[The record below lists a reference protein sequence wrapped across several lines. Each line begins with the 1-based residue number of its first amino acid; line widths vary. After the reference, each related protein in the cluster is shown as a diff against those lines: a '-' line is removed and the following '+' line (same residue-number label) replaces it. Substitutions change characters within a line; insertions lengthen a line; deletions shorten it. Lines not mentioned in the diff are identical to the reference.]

1 MHFNEA
7 MRQLAERL
15 GLEELRPDASGEY
28 ALFFD
33 DTLEVRCA
41 SMGKSLRLRGSIGKR
56 AASSPEAE
64 GQMKT
69 LLRHSLARMK
79 DHPEIVSLDA
89 ATGKRAASSPEA
101 EGQMKTL
108 LRHSLARMKD
118 HPEIVS
124 LDAATGEFILHRV
137 LALEQLRIES
147 LEQALGDY
155 LNRLE
160 YWRDL
165 FDGTA
170 TARRGPALTLLFP

>member
-56 AASSPEAE
+56 SASSPEAE

-79 DHPEIVSLDA
+79 D
-89 ATGKRAASSPEA
+89 R
-101 EGQMKTL
+101 
-108 LRHSLARMKD
+108 
-118 HPEIVS
+118 PEIVS